1 MTKNKKMIM
10 QLTEQATQL
19 ETKCRIHENIA
30 LGIAAT
36 AVLEYV
42 AVPIIKC
49 GVNMVTSAIAAKK
62 NRAAAEVEQDV
73 TIELNDDTEDEQ
85 PIFTNDTENDTEESQ
100 EV

>member
-1 MTKNKKMIM
+1 M

-19 ETKCRIHENIA
+19 EAKCRFHENIA

-42 AVPIIKC
+42 AVPIIKG

-62 NRAAAEVEQDV
+62 KRAAAEVEQDV
-73 TIELNDDTEDEQ
+73 TIELNDEDEQ
-85 PIFTNDTENDTEESQ
+85 PISTNDTENDTEESQ

>member
-1 MTKNKKMIM
+1 M

-62 NRAAAEVEQDV
+62 NRAAAEVEQ
-73 TIELNDDTEDEQ
+73 ELNDDTEDEQ
-85 PIFTNDTENDTEESQ
+85 PISTNDTENDTEESQ